1 MSKDR
6 GGYSPQYASVTS
18 RRVIPAGRASGDGT
32 WHDFLIGVGLGAIGH
47 KKPDPWGIDP
57 ESSTPTT
64 ITWDQ
69 ESSVATDPGTTVI
82 PERSIVSSPTM
93 AGIMAEAMPILRDLD
108 NERQWRVLATLI
120 DCRTSPDAPIDARI
134 EAAFML
140 HLDGLISRGEIREM
154 FSLSL
159 YEYTALEERHISAH
173 QEPMEF

>member
-69 ESSVATDPGTTVI
+69 ESSV
-82 PERSIVSSPTM
+82 VSSPTM